1 MPRLL
6 VYPYEK
12 RVWIVGYRVLESGGE
27 LERV

>member
-1 MPRLL
+1 MPRFL

-12 RVWIVGYRVLESGGE
+12 RVWIVGYRVLECGGE